1 MTSKCGEN
9 KSNTLSVAEC
19 VTDVIQT
26 PNFCRVEFLSCIMY
40 PLIMSKFGP
49 AKEKEDE
56 EDKCQ
61 MRSAQP
67 TSLQGKVGVLTRAQK
82 TKWKYSSIC
91 K

>member
-1 MTSKCGEN
+1 
-9 KSNTLSVAEC
+9 
-19 VTDVIQT
+19 
-26 PNFCRVEFLSCIMY
+26 MY
-40 PLIMSKFGP
+40 LLIMRKFGS

-82 TKWKYSSIC
+82 TKW
-91 K
+91 